1 MTDFPTK
8 LVLPSKRLTEGCSYQ
23 PSWMYSPPKVR
34 GFIPTLN
41 GRFGLSKPKVP
52 EGTAHANDHADQ
64 DGPICTAG

>member
-8 LVLPSKRLTEGCSYQ
+8 LVLPSKRLLEGCSYR

-52 EGTAHANDHADQ
+52 EGTACERNLDEALN
-64 DGPICTAG
+64 PSTAG